1 MTMIE
6 FLLAVGVAVNG
17 VSIAFLLERVSLMA
31 TKAEF
36 DAALTELKGAVD
48 AKIAA
53 LEARIAAGG
62 MSAEEEAAVLAEIQ
76 AMKAGLTPPV

>member
-1 MTMIE
+1 MTVTE

-36 DAALTELKGAVD
+36 DAALTDLKAAVE

-53 LEARIAAGG
+53 LQARIDAGG
-62 MSAEEEAAVLAEIQ
+62 MSADEEAAVLAELQ
-76 AMKAGLTPPV
+76 NMKAGLTPPV